1 MFTNQNK
8 KSDFCLYLATL
19 NKKSPGYITGAYKRQ
34 SEIINSYMI
43 SYNLY
48 GGDIRFALETVYK
61 AYIKD
66 PETMLMEGII

>member
-1 MFTNQNK
+1 
-8 KSDFCLYLATL
+8 
-19 NKKSPGYITGAYKRQ
+19 
-34 SEIINSYMI
+34 MI

-48 GGDIRFALETVYK
+48 GVDIRFALETVYK

>member
-8 KSDFCLYLATL
+8 KSDFFFFLATL
-19 NKKSPGYITGAYKRQ
+19 NKKSHGYITGAYKRQ

-48 GGDIRFALETVYK
+48 GVDIRFALETVYK